1 MGGMQ
6 WGKAY
11 TKTTGAEALIE
22 RGHEIVEKLIP
33 LSAEIRPRLTES
45 DCTDMNSMAT
55 LTLNGAGWKPTEET
69 RAAVEALIYFG
80 IVLGMRLKGEE
91 SK

>member
-33 LSAEIRPRLTES
+33 FSSTIRPRLTDE
-45 DCTDMNSMAT
+45 DCRDMNSIAT
-55 LTLNGAGWKPTEET
+55 LALNGAGWKPTEGT
-69 RAAVEALIYFG
+69 RSAVEALIYFG
-80 IVLGMRLKGEE
+80 IMLGMRLKGEE